1 MGMKRS
7 CVQKVFL
14 LAVLFMCMG
23 MSRAGAAGEGNLI
36 LVNRENPLPENYE
49 PIDLVMLET
58 VIPDGLCGY
67 EHEGIRGTR
76 EAAQAWVRLLCAARE
91 DGLTRFCFS
100 EGYRTWEE
108 QQQLWDEAVESYRKS
123 YDMTTERAEEAAA
136 MTVALPGESEHHTG
150 LAFDITVPGEYFGDT
165 AEYSWMRR
173 HCAEFGFIQRYTEE
187 KYDETG
193 YEEEEWHYRYVGVEN
208 ALFMTENDLCLEEYF
223 VLCAGQ

>member
-1 MGMKRS
+1 MKKRS
-7 CVQKVFL
+7 VQSIL
-14 LAVLFMCMG
+14 LAG
-23 MSRAGAAGEGNLI
+23 MLLVCISISMAGAAMEGNLI
-36 LVNRENPLPENYE
+36 LVNRDHPLPEDYE
-49 PIDLVMLET
+49 PLDLVMLED
-58 VIPDGLCGY
+58 VIPEGLCGY

-76 EAAQAWVRLLCAARE
+76 EAAQAWARLLYAARE

-100 EGYRTWEE
+100 EGYRTRDE
-108 QQQLWDEAVESYRKS
+108 QRKLWDEAVEGYRKS
-123 YDMTTERAEEAAA
+123 YDMTLERAEEAAA

-165 AEYSWMRR
+165 AEYFWMRR

-208 ALFMTENDLCLEEYF
+208 ALFMAENDLCLEEYF
-223 VLCAGQ
+223 ALCAGQ